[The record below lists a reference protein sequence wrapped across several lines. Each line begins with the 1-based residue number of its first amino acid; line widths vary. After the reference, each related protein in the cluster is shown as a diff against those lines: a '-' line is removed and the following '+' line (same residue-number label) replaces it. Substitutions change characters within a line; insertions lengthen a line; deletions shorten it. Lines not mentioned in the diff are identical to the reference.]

1 VPATLCRRLF
11 LKVGLACLGGL
22 AFYAAGACFIRP
34 RPPFLMNLPGS
45 SPRLAAEVTA
55 ADMARLGGKW
65 LDATEEAAWRTL
77 LAA

>member
-1 VPATLCRRLF
+1 VPSPLCRVF

-22 AFYAAGACFIRP
+22 AFYAACHVSLRRTQVFLFYMPEVSP
-34 RPPFLMNLPGS
+34 RP
-45 SPRLAAEVTA
+45 AAEVTA
-55 ADMARLGGKW
+55 AEVTRLGEKW